1 MTTSRPLQRSI
12 SAVPCEPG
20 GLRGTGLERVRV
32 PETTGVLPRR
42 RTEACRRTMPRFSF
56 CASWSGE
63 PPSRYAFAGNGAACA
78 GPDWNGRPHPGR
90 SLNAGESGRDH
101 RAFRDRLALDGACQ
115 PPVLVPV
122 LLAWVIATIFHPVVR
137 FLQEHKVSR
146 ALTAVLITAG
156 LAALM
161 VGVLLLLA
169 TPVTYVVGRAADLG
183 ALLME
188 KFQLLS
194 QPLALMDEMRRTLS
208 SITSSE
214 PAALKVEQPPAN
226 VVQRRSRC

>member
-1 MTTSRPLQRSI
+1 MRATQAAI
-12 SAVPCEPG
+12 I
-20 GLRGTGLERVRV
+20 GLFVI
-32 PETTGVLPRR
+32 
-42 RTEACRRTMPRFSF
+42 
-56 CASWSGE
+56 
-63 PPSRYAFAGNGAACA
+63 
-78 GPDWNGRPHPGR
+78 
-90 SLNAGESGRDH
+90 
-101 RAFRDRLALDGACQ
+101 ALLWTAHVS

-169 TPVTYVVGRAADLG
+169 TPVTYWVGRAADLG

-226 VVQRRSRC
+226 VVSTTFSVLTPAVSELVLFVGALLFHLIYQERIRNALVMLLHGQECPPGSAAYAQMHR